1 MNWLGKMISKENQIQ
16 NGEYESIVAHKMLDL
31 FIIVATL
38 LAASWLYLGNIPK
51 NYFILAGL
59 GCVIYLLFAQNFEL
73 YRNQDFTTTF
83 QKIQRL
89 TACWAMTVLV
99 ILMLAFFAKRSEV
112 HSRVVIAIWLMAVP
126 YFMVTARAIS
136 RFSKKKLFAEDQYQN
151 KAIVIG
157 ATEAGYHMAG
167 ALGKNDS
174 ILTFEGIYDDTEKST
189 DQRAANQAD
198 GNVAYPIKG
207 SIEQALVLAKS
218 RELKHVFIALQP
230 LGTEKVKALI
240 QSFADSTARVYVVPN
255 MQTFDLMQSRW
266 RTINGVPTVSVH
278 DTPFNGV
285 RSAIKRVEDIVASTI
300 ILTLISPVLAVVA
313 MGVKMSSSGP
323 IIFKQKRYGLDGKEI
338 LIWKFRSMS
347 TQDNGSVVKQATKND
362 PRVTKFGA
370 FIRKTSLDELPQF
383 FNVLQGRMSIVGPRP
398 HAVAHNE
405 EYRKIVEKYMLR
417 HKVKPGITG
426 LAQVS
431 GYRGETDTLDKMEKR
446 VEYDLKYIRT
456 WTLWLDIKIIVMT
469 VFKGFVGKTA
479 Y

>member
-1 MNWLGKMISKENQIQ
+1 MISKENQIQ

-31 FIIVATL
+31 LIIVTTL
-38 LAASWLYLGNIPK
+38 LTASWLYLGNIPK

-59 GCVIYLLFAQNFEL
+59 GCVIYLLFAQSFEL
-73 YRNQDFTTTF
+73 YRNQDFTTTY
-83 QKIQRL
+83 QKAQRL
-89 TACWAMTVLV
+89 TMCWAMTVLV

-126 YFMVTARAIS
+126 YFMVSARALTRLS
-136 RFSKKKLFAEDQYQN
+136 KQKRFAQNQYQN

-167 ALGKNDS
+167 ALEKRDS
-174 ILTFEGIYDDTEKST
+174 ILTFEGIYDDTDTST
-189 DQRAANQAD
+189 NQQAASATD
-198 GNVAYPIKG
+198 GVVAYPIKG
-207 SIEQALVLAKS
+207 DIKQALVLAKE
-218 RELKHVFIALQP
+218 RNFKHVFIALQP
-230 LGTEKVKALI
+230 LGTEKVKALVEEF
-240 QSFADSTARVYVVPN
+240 SDSTARIYVVPN
-255 MQTFDLMQSRW
+255 LQTFDLMQSRW

-285 RSAIKRVEDIVASTI
+285 RTLIKRIEDIVASTL
-300 ILTLISPVLAVVA
+300 ILALISPVLAVVSI
-313 MGVKMSSSGP
+313 GVKLSSPGP

-347 TQDNGSVVKQATKND
+347 TQDNGAVVKQATKND

-383 FNVLQGRMSIVGPRP
+383 INVLQGRMSIVGPRP

-405 EYRKIVEKYMLR
+405 EYRQVVGKYMLR

-431 GYRGETDTLDKMEKR
+431 GYRGETDTIDKMEKR

-456 WTLWLDIKIIVMT
+456 WSLWLDIKIIVMT